1 VNLLPTLHHNQ
12 EHSILGQVMPR
23 VLLTGFTPF
32 GEHVENISEKLVHSM
47 PSVLPISNP
56 FGPGGS
62 EISVEKKILTV
73 DLAGS
78 TWTRDE
84 LHSRE
89 WDAILHLGLCGECT
103 EPRIELRAQ
112 DRLNMNIPD
121 NSGRQSVDESI
132 SGNGDLLT
140 PVQVKRW
147 NLQSWNIK
155 PTLSS
160 DAGTYLCNETYYRTL
175 QALDASEVD
184 VPCLFLHLPN
194 SSHLTISEGI
204 QLIRDVISHMLYR
217 PSIQVAAGVFHS
229 ETQFLA
235 MQRANSE
242 PKPGKWEFP
251 GGSVEPDES
260 PEVAMIR
267 ELKEELGVDS
277 EINEKLGIWPF
288 TYPFLHVDIHVF
300 LVSTKDSLDMSSLAV
315 HESMKWVSSDEAFKL
330 DWLEAD
336 IPIVKHL
343 QKLGY

>member
-1 VNLLPTLHHNQ
+1 
-12 EHSILGQVMPR
+12 M
-23 VLLTGFTPF
+23 
-32 GEHVENISEKLVHSM
+32 
-47 PSVLPISNP
+47 
-56 FGPGGS
+56 
-62 EISVEKKILTV
+62 
-73 DLAGS
+73 
-78 TWTRDE
+78 
-84 LHSRE
+84 
-89 WDAILHLGLCGECT
+89 
-103 EPRIELRAQ
+103 
-112 DRLNMNIPD
+112 
-121 NSGRQSVDESI
+121 
-132 SGNGDLLT
+132 
-140 PVQVKRW
+140 KRW
-147 NLQSWNIK
+147 NLQSWKIK
-155 PTLSS
+155 PTLSY

-194 SSHLTISEGI
+194 PSHLTTAEGI

-277 EINEKLGIWPF
+277 EINEKLGIWQF
-288 TYPFLHVDIHVF
+288 TYPFLHVAIHVF

-315 HESMKWVSSDEAFKL
+315 LESMKWVSSDEAFKL